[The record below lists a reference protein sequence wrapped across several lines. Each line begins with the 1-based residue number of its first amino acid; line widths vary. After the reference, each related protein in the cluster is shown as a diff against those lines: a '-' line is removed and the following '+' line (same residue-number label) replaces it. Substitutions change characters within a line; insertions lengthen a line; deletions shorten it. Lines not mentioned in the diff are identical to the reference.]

1 MASRAINLLS
11 SSLAELSSALESL
24 NEPKF
29 RAKQIYEWVRQKGV
43 TDPAKMT
50 NLPLHLRDKVLLS
63 GLMHDT
69 KILRVLG
76 SSILAFSH
84 PVHARY
90 VS

>member
-11 SSLAELSSALESL
+11 SSLVELSSALESL

-29 RAKQIYEWVRQKGV
+29 RAKQIYEWRQKGV